1 MSSRFW
7 MRRLA
12 PALAGAVLTFGL
24 PSIGVAAGVAS
35 VRALAV
41 DDWSAK
47 TWSAAAKGDR
57 EALMEA
63 LQRAPES
70 VGPESSL
77 GRSIAHLRS
86 SLDSRE
92 AKRAE
97 EIKRVRGELATTLA
111 GERSDLSLSMALRS
125 AVELSM
131 LSIDKP
137 AVLEEPQIKSLIA
150 EADAAARAAEQR
162 SDWMMASELYY
173 RLHLLTEDRG
183 TYKDDVTRESLR
195 LAMIRLYAPERMW
208 HLKNDRRNAEIAW
221 RAKQPKIE
229 GKEAKPED
237 NKPLPKY
244 NPMGDNFRE
253 KLRGIEEPMIRE
265 SLSRGFERHVE
276 KTPMDKILRGG
287 IDAVRTL
294 VTTRDLDEVFPG
306 IADDQARTAFLGFL
320 DSEEARLDKLTKPAD
335 RSDLVGVLT
344 RVVAQN
350 DKTVKVAREALLHE
364 FGNGGTNAMDEFS
377 SVIWPDEVARFER
390 NTQGR
395 FVGVGVQIELDPL
408 QNIRVVT
415 PLDGTPA
422 QQAGIRSGD
431 LIKKV
436 NGESTLGFSLDQA
449 VDVITG
455 RENTNVTLTIE
466 REVRQAEGGTK
477 REEIDFKL
485 RRARIEVVTVK
496 GWRKTGTREDDWDW
510 FVDSQNK
517 IGYVRLT
524 QFADRTDKEF
534 DRAIDAMKKAG
545 LNGLILDLRYN
556 PGGLLD
562 KAVEVVSRFV
572 DGGVKSYD
580 GVVVTTHDKTDARVQ
595 VENVERG
602 RASLAGIPVVVLVN
616 EGSASASEIVSGALQ
631 DYARSGDIKALII
644 GQRSYGKGSVQNVWP
659 MSSAGVRAFVKITTQ
674 YYKLPGNRMIHR
686 RKNSTTW
693 GVDPDL
699 SVEMLPT
706 QISDALTIRLAA
718 DVIRQDE
725 NGQRIVAENESSSDP
740 DDLLNKGID
749 MQLQHAVVLLQTQ
762 VPAAVAGSDARIT
775 PRSN

>member
-7 MRRLA
+7 MRTLA

-24 PSIGVAAGVAS
+24 PSAGLASGVAA
-35 VRALAV
+35 VRAVGV

-47 TWSAAAKGDR
+47 TWSAAQKGDR
-57 EALMEA
+57 EALLEA

-70 VGPESSL
+70 VGPDSGL
-77 GRSIAHLRS
+77 GKSIAHLRS
-86 SLDSRE
+86 SLEARE
-92 AKRAE
+92 AKRTE
-97 EIKRVRGELATTLA
+97 EITRVRRELATTLA
-111 GERSDLSLSMALRS
+111 GERNDLSLSMALRS

-137 AVLEEPQIKSLIA
+137 ALLEEPQVKSLIA

-208 HLKNDRRNAEIAW
+208 HLKNDRRNAEIEW
-221 RAKQPKIE
+221 RAKQPKVE
-229 GKEAKPED
+229 GKESKPED
-237 NKPLPKY
+237 SKPLPKY

-265 SLSRGFERHVE
+265 SLSRGFDRHVE

-294 VTTRDLDEVFPG
+294 VTTRDLDQVFPG
-306 IADDQARTAFLGFL
+306 IADDAARTAFLGFL
-320 DSEEARLDKLTKPAD
+320 DTEEAKLDKLTKAAD
-335 RSDLVGVLT
+335 RADLVGVIT
-344 RVVAQN
+344 RLVSQN

-436 NGESTLGFSLDQA
+436 NGVSTLGFSLDQA

-466 REVRQAEGGTK
+466 RDVRQAEGGTK

-510 FVDSQNK
+510 FVDGQNK

-534 DRAIDAMKKAG
+534 DRAIETMKKSG

-572 DGGVKSYD
+572 DGSVKSYD
-580 GVVVTTHDKTDARVQ
+580 GVVVTTHDKTDTRVQ
-595 VENVERG
+595 TESVDRG
-602 RASLAGIPVVVLVN
+602 RASLAGVPVVVLVN

-631 DYARSGDIKALII
+631 DYARSGDVKAVVV

-674 YYKLPGNRMIHR
+674 YYKLPGSRMIHR

-762 VPAAVAGSDARIT
+762 VPAAVAGSDAKIT